1 MYMKKLLGIDLG
13 SKKTGLARSDES
25 GTLAFAWKT
34 IEGSLETQ
42 RRTLEN
48 LILDQRSS
56 SHTSSH
62 FEEIIFGL
70 PSQEGEWKNKI
81 RSFALE
87 LKHAL
92 EKNGLNVPVAFA
104 NEDFSSFDAQKNLL
118 EVKSTLKKKKRLAM
132 DASKD
137 DAEAARIML
146 QRYLDSR
153 IS

>member
-13 SKKTGLARSDES
+13 TTKTGLARSDES

-34 IEGSLETQ
+34 IEGSPETQ

-48 LILDQRSS
+48 LILDQ
-56 SHTSSH
+56 SH
-62 FEEIIFGL
+62 FDEIVFGL

-81 RSFALE
+81 RSFALTFKNSLRE
-87 LKHAL
+87 
-92 EKNGLNVPVAFA
+92 NGLDIPIAFA

-132 DASKD
+132 DEKKD

-146 QRYLDSR
+146 QRYIDNG
-153 IS
+153 